1 MAIRITKRIKYKGS
15 YWLRDNYGGWTNEYG
30 VRFTKNEHRNFG
42 YRIREANK
50 KIREYLKKYPQN
62 RVSKSSSVGDRFRK
76 NDLARFRRK
85 SAYKNY
91 LAVTE
96 RVISGEQ
103 LYIKMPS
110 VYQDNLIKALSSP
123 ELIRLTNKLGL
134 SDNVEA
140 LKDKLKLLTAKEII
154 KLSRDAKTPDINA
167 YYVVI
172 GDIQKSNI
180 QRLEGLVDE
189 MIKKRDK
196 KENSLV
202 DEMIK
207 RKRK

>member
-30 VRFTKNEHRNFG
+30 VRFTKTEHRNFG

-62 RVSKSSSVGDRFRK
+62 RVSKSTSVGDRFRK

-96 RVISGEQ
+96 RVITGEQ

-110 VYQDNLIKALSSP
+110 VYQNNLIKALSSP
-123 ELIRLTNKLGL
+123 ELIRLANKLGL
-134 SDNVEA
+134 SDDVEV
-140 LKDKLKLLTAKEII
+140 LKNNLKLLTADELI
-154 KLSRDAKTPDINA
+154 KLSRNAKTPDINA

-180 QRLEGLVDE
+180 DRLDE
-189 MIKKRDK
+189 LTTEIL
-196 KENSLV
+196 S
-202 DEMIK
+202 K
-207 RKRK
+207 RK

>member
-30 VRFTKNEHRNFG
+30 VRFTKTEHRNFG

-62 RVSKSSSVGDRFRK
+62 RVSKSTSVGDRFRK

-96 RVISGEQ
+96 RVITGEQ
-103 LYIKMPS
+103 LYVKMPS
-110 VYQDNLIKALSSP
+110 VYQNNLIKALSSP
-123 ELIRLTNKLGL
+123 ELTRLAYHLGL
-134 SDNVEA
+134 SDKVEII
-140 LKDKLKLLTAKEII
+140 KDKIKLLTAEELIE
-154 KLSRDAKTPDINA
+154 LSKNARTPDINA

-180 QRLEGLVDE
+180 ERLDE
-189 MIKKRDK
+189 LTTEIL
-196 KENSLV
+196 S
-202 DEMIK
+202 K
-207 RKRK
+207 RK

>member
-62 RVSKSSSVGDRFRK
+62 RVSKSTSVGDRFRK

-110 VYQDNLIKALSSP
+110 VYQNNLIKALSSP
-123 ELIRLTNKLGL
+123 ELTRLAYHLGL
-134 SDNVEA
+134 SDKIEII
-140 LKDKLKLLTAKEII
+140 KDKIKLLTSEELI
-154 KLSRDAKTPDINA
+154 KLSRNAKTPDINA

-172 GDIQKSNI
+172 ADIQKSNLE
-180 QRLEGLVDE
+180 RLDSLIDTTIENR
-189 MIKKRDK
+189 IK
-196 KENSLV
+196 
-202 DEMIK
+202 
-207 RKRK
+207 